1 MAFSYTP
8 YQESERLR
16 RLAEEMARH
25 DAEKPSQ
32 WTGGQYGQQR
42 DDALSKLLN
51 REKFSYDVNGDALYQ
66 QYRDKYVQQ
75 GKQAMQDTMGQ
86 AAALTGGYGSTYGQA
101 VGQQQ
106 YNAYLQKL
114 GDVVP
119 ELYQLAM
126 SRYQMEGDEL
136 EKQYAVAKDLY
147 DTEYGQY
154 RDTMLDWQGQRD
166 YLSDRYDNERSYDYS
181 RWSDGR
187 DFDYQGYRDNVS
199 DDQWQ
204 QEQAESK
211 RRWQAEFDEDKRQFD
226 ENMAWQQAKAAAS
239 RSSGGSSSRSGS
251 GSGRSGS
258 GSSGGTSRAGSGGNL
273 VSVPGYG
280 EISYDDAETL
290 ERQGYIKLQGVDKKG
305 KPIYAKTGKKN
316 YTNPIMMSR

>member
-1 MAFSYTP
+1 M
-8 YQESERLR
+8 
-16 RLAEEMARH
+16 
-25 DAEKPSQ
+25 
-32 WTGGQYGQQR
+32 
-42 DDALSKLLN
+42 
-51 REKFSYDVNGDALYQ
+51 NGDALYQ

-101 VGQQQ
+101 EGQQQ
-106 YNAYLQKL
+106 YNAFLQLL
-114 GDVVP
+114 GDGVP

-126 SRYQMEGDEL
+126 SRDQMEGDDL

-187 DFDYQGYRDNVS
+187 DFDYQGYRDSVS

-204 QEQAESK
+204 QAQEESK

-239 RSSGGSSSRSGS
+239 RSGGGSS
-251 GSGRSGS
+251 SGRSGS
-258 GSSGGTSRAGSGGNL
+258 GSSGGTSRAGSSGNL

-305 KPIYAKTGKKN
+305 QPIYAKTGKKN

>member
-1 MAFSYTP
+1 MV
-8 YQESERLR
+8 L
-16 RLAEEMARH
+16 
-25 DAEKPSQ
+25 
-32 WTGGQYGQQR
+32 
-42 DDALSKLLN
+42 
-51 REKFSYDVNGDALYQ
+51 
-66 QYRDKYVQQ
+66 
-75 GKQAMQDTMGQ
+75 
-86 AAALTGGYGSTYGQA
+86 
-101 VGQQQ
+101 
-106 YNAYLQKL
+106 
-114 GDVVP
+114 
-119 ELYQLAM
+119 
-126 SRYQMEGDEL
+126 
-136 EKQYAVAKDLY
+136 
-147 DTEYGQY
+147 
-154 RDTMLDWQGQRD
+154 WQGQRD

-187 DFDYQGYRDNVS
+187 DFDYQGYRDSVS

-204 QEQAESK
+204 QEQEESK

-239 RSSGGSSSRSGS
+239 RSGGGSS
-251 GSGRSGS
+251 SGRSGS
-258 GSSGGTSRAGSGGNL
+258 GSSGGTSRAGSSGNL

>member
-126 SRYQMEGDEL
+126 SRYQMEGDDL

-154 RDTMLDWQGQRD
+154 RDTMLGLGRASGTIF
-166 YLSDRYDNERSYDYS
+166 LTAMITERSYDYR

-187 DFDYQGYRDNVS
+187 DFDYQGYRDSVS
-199 DDQWQ
+199 DDQGSRSRRNPSAGGRLSSMRTSASLMKIWRG
-204 QEQAESK
+204 SK
-211 RRWQAEFDEDKRQFD
+211 PRP
-226 ENMAWQQAKAAAS
+226 AAS
-239 RSSGGSSSRSGS
+239 RSGGGSS
-251 GSGRSGS
+251 SGRSGS
-258 GSSGGTSRAGSGGNL
+258 GSSGGTSRAGSSGNL

>member
-16 RLAEEMARH
+16 RLAKEMARH

-126 SRYQMEGDEL
+126 SRYQMEGDDL

-154 RDTMLDWQGQRD
+154 RDTMLDWQGQPG
-166 YLSDRYDNERSYDYS
+166 LS
-181 RWSDGR
+181 
-187 DFDYQGYRDNVS
+187 F
-199 DDQWQ
+199 
-204 QEQAESK
+204 
-211 RRWQAEFDEDKRQFD
+211 
-226 ENMAWQQAKAAAS
+226 
-239 RSSGGSSSRSGS
+239 
-251 GSGRSGS
+251 
-258 GSSGGTSRAGSGGNL
+258 
-273 VSVPGYG
+273 
-280 EISYDDAETL
+280 
-290 ERQGYIKLQGVDKKG
+290 
-305 KPIYAKTGKKN
+305 
-316 YTNPIMMSR
+316 

>member
-1 MAFSYTP
+1 MAFSYTQ

-25 DAEKPSQ
+25 NEGKPSQ

-66 QYRDKYVQQ
+66 QYKDKYVQQ

-126 SRYQMEGDEL
+126 NRYQMEGDEL
-136 EKQYAVAKDLY
+136 KDQYAMAKDLY

-154 RDTMLDWQGQRD
+154 RDTVSDWMNERS
-166 YLSDRYDNERSYDYS
+166 YLADRYDNERSYDYGV
-181 RWSDGR
+181 WSDGR
-187 DFDYQGYRDNVS
+187 DFSYKDYRDRIS
-199 DDQWQ
+199 DDQWM
-204 QEQAESK
+204 QEQEESN
-211 RRWQAEFDEDKRQFD
+211 RRWQAEFDENKRQFD

-239 RSSGGSSSRSGS
+239 RGGGGGGGGSREEKDDSSKYADRH
-251 GSGRSGS
+251 
-258 GSSGGTSRAGSGGNL
+258 GTSGNL
-273 VSVPGYG
+273 ISVPGYG
-280 EISYDDAETL
+280 EISYDDAEAL
-290 ERQGYIKLQGVDKKG
+290 EKRGHIKLIGVDKRG
-305 KPIYAKTGKKN
+305 KPIYAKTTKKN
-316 YTNPIMMSR
+316 YNNPIRMSR